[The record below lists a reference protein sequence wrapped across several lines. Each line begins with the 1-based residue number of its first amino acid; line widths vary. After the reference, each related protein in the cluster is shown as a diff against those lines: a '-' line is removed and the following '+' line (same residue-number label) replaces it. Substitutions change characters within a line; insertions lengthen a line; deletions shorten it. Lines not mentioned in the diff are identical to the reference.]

1 LIEAIVE
8 HHNKMI
14 LLPHQHW
21 IFFTYIEDGTD
32 VIEEWV
38 ESLSFEAQIA
48 FEKMLKGI
56 YKVENHLEWLSYRHK
71 LKGRFRKIWE
81 LDVPATNLASRV
93 LCVFNGEKRAVML
106 CGCFH
111 KGSAWT
117 PSNALE
123 VALGRAHR
131 VENGTAK
138 LNIKKIES
146 HI

>member
-1 LIEAIVE
+1 VKN
-8 HHNKMI
+8 HNKVI
-14 LLPHQHW
+14 LLLPRQW
-21 IFFTYIEDGTD
+21 IFFTYVENGTD

-38 ESLSFEAQIA
+38 ESLSFDAQIA

-56 YKVENHLEWLSYRHK
+56 YRVENHLEWLPYRHK
-71 LKGRFRKIWE
+71 LKGRRFKKIWE
-81 LDVPATNLASRV
+81 LDVPATKLASRI

-117 PSNALE
+117 PPNALE
-123 VALGRAHR
+123 MALERAQR

-138 LNIKKIES
+138 LRVKKIDS
-146 HI
+146 SI

>member
-1 LIEAIVE
+1 MKNN
-8 HHNKMI
+8 NKVI
-14 LLPHQHW
+14 LLPRRQW
-21 IFFTYIEDGTD
+21 IFLTYVEDGTD

-56 YKVENHLEWLSYRHK
+56 YKIHNHLEWLSYRHK
-71 LKGRFRKIWE
+71 LKGRFKKIWE
-81 LDVPATNLASRV
+81 LEVPATRLASRI

-123 VALGRAHR
+123 VALERAQR

-138 LNIKKIES
+138 LRIKKIDS
-146 HI
+146 SI